1 MIEIVPAFLVES
13 EREFERNLRLV
24 ENDCRL
30 IQVDVLDGSLFPNTS
45 WFDGERI
52 GAIKTDVEIELHLMV
67 ENPIPI
73 IEAWKKYVPTFK
85 RAIISAEMH
94 RPAGAV
100 TGFIR
105 DELKLQVGVA
115 LNPESPLKEIEE
127 VLHQIDQLTIM
138 SVHPGRQGQPFGDPE
153 HGGSLEFI
161 LEKIAQAR
169 AHRPDL
175 MIEVDGGVTAELI
188 PMLVKAGAN
197 RLCVGGAIF
206 KSSDPT
212 GTLKSFNEAIT
223 HL

>member
-1 MIEIVPAFLVES
+1 MVEIVPALLVES
-13 EREFERNLRLV
+13 EKEFERCLRAV
-24 ENDCRL
+24 EHDCRL

-45 WFDGERI
+45 WFDAERV
-52 GAIKTDVEIELHLMV
+52 GAIKTNVEIELHLMV

-85 RAIISAEMH
+85 RAIVSAEMH
-94 RPAGAV
+94 RPTGAV

-138 SVHPGRQGQPFGDPE
+138 SVHPGRQGQTFGDPE

-175 MIEVDGGVTAELI
+175 VIEIDGGVTAELI
-188 PMLVKAGAN
+188 QALVKAGAN
-197 RLCVGGAIF
+197 RLCVGGTIF
-206 KSSDPT
+206 KSEDPT
-212 GTLKSFNEAIT
+212 GTLRALNA
-223 HL
+223 LL